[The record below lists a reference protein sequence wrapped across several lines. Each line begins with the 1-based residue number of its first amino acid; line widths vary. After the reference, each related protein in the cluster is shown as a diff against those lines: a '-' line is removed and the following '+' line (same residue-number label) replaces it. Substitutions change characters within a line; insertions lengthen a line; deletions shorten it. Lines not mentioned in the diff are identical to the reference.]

1 MKVAIVGVTGM
12 VGRVLCR
19 VLEERQFPITEFMP
33 VASARSV
40 GQLVEFNGQQHVVM
54 GMEEAIAKAPDL
66 AIFSAGGDTAKMF
79 APRFAAQGTTVVDNS
94 SAFRMDADKP
104 LIVPEVNLDALNSS
118 DRIIANPNCSTI
130 QLVVALKPL
139 HDAFGID
146 RLVISTYQSMTGTG
160 VKAVRQYEE
169 EAQGNTAEAPA
180 YPHPIF
186 ENCLPHC
193 DVFFENGYTR
203 EELKLV
209 HETRK
214 ILGDE
219 QLRITA
225 TAVRVPVKGG
235 HSESVNVS
243 FKEDFEINQ
252 VRQLLSNAP
261 GIVLMDAP
269 GANDYPTPLQAAD
282 QDAVFVGR
290 LRRDH
295 SNEKTLNLWVVA
307 DNLRKGAATN
317 TVQIAEYLLAQ
328 AWLPKPASTLASSE
342 LEQG

>member
-1 MKVAIVGVTGM
+1 MKVAVVGVTGM

-19 VLEERQFPITEFMP
+19 VLEERNFPITEFIP
-33 VASARSV
+33 VASERSV
-40 GQLVEFNGQQHVVM
+40 GQLVSFRGKEHVVM
-54 GMEEAIAKAPDL
+54 GLEAAIALAPDL
-66 AIFSAGGDTAKMF
+66 AIFSAGGETAKTF
-79 APRFAAQGTTVVDNS
+79 APRFAAQGTRVIDNS

-104 LIVPEVNLDALNSS
+104 LIVPEVNLHTLRES

-139 HDAFGID
+139 HDAYGID

-160 VKAVRQYEE
+160 VQAVRQYEE
-169 EAQGNTAEAPA
+169 EAQGETAKAPA

-209 HETRK
+209 QETRK
-214 ILGDE
+214 IMGDDS
-219 QLRITA
+219 LRITA

-235 HSESVNVS
+235 HSEAVNVS
-243 FKEDFEINQ
+243 FKEEFDLAEL
-252 VRQLLSNAP
+252 RKLLEQAA
-261 GIVLMDAP
+261 GIVVLDQPMEN
-269 GANDYPTPLQAAD
+269 GYPTPLQAAD
-282 QDAVFVGR
+282 KDAVFVGR
-290 LRRDH
+290 LRRDF
-295 SNEKTLNLWVVA
+295 SNEKSLNLWVVA

-317 TVQIAEYLLAQ
+317 TVQIAEYLLGQ
-328 AWLPKPASTLASSE
+328 GWLPKLPSTLASS
-342 LEQG
+342 